1 MEKEGIISKS
11 LSLWALPIVIVA
23 KKNESLR
30 YCIDYRKLNKI
41 IKTDAHPLPRID
53 DLLEQFREAK
63 WFTTFDLASRYWQV
77 EMNEEDIEKTA
88 FITQFGLFQFNVMP
102 FGLKN
107 APALFQRMMNH
118 ILQEYLDDLVAVYL
132 DDIIIYS
139 KIFEEHIKHIT
150 KVLEKLREANLI
162 IKLRKCK
169 FFEVEISFLEHIVRR
184 YGLKPV

>member
-1 MEKEGIISKS
+1 
-11 LSLWALPIVIVA
+11 
-23 KKNESLR
+23 
-30 YCIDYRKLNKI
+30 
-41 IKTDAHPLPRID
+41 
-53 DLLEQFREAK
+53 
-63 WFTTFDLASRYWQV
+63 
-77 EMNEEDIEKTA
+77 
-88 FITQFGLFQFNVMP
+88 MP

-184 YGLKPV
+184 YELKPVWIQNLTLTMDAVTAAPQEARDSSQEAQDPPQK